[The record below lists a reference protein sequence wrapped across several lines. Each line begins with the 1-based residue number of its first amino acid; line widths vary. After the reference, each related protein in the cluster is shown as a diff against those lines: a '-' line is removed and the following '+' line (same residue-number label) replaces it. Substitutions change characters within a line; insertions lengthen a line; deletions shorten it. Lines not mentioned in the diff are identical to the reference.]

1 MARYLQSR
9 SHSRSC
15 GKLTDV
21 LFRLEECEIRADC
34 PIPGNV
40 LACLDYDRGAC
51 PSVPRLLAFTPAHTA
66 ATEGI
71 ISELEALDPVAAAV
85 TSSNRHPDSWVPN
98 QLLSPNVV
106 EFSKRLKKS
115 SPRSVRLRY
124 SNRVTESS
132 PSTSPPFRR
141 NPSQSSTGGFAWPG
155 YRTSSHAT

>member
-85 TSSNRHPDSWVPN
+85 TSSNRRPHSWVPN

-106 EFSKRLKKS
+106 EFSKRLDS
-115 SPRSVRLRY
+115 LLDLLDATNDLVFFGATLA
-124 SNRVTESS
+124 
-132 PSTSPPFRR
+132 RR
-141 NPSQSSTGGFAWPG
+141 APARAFLLGFGCAPVVVAWE
-155 YRTSSHAT
+155 